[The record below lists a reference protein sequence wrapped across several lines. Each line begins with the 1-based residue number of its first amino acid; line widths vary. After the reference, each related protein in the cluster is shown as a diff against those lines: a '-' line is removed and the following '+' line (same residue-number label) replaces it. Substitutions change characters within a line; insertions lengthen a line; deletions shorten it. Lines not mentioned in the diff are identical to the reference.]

1 MKKFYHKTEKLTI
14 YKLKIMHYT
23 SEQPRKNPANLFA
36 GRFLCFCF
44 CKTFSE
50 QYIYKYRYRRQ
61 HHQRNDQS
69 TVCMH
74 FPQFDFIKYFLACQQ
89 FKKGEIKRC
98 FSALLN

>member
-1 MKKFYHKTEKLTI
+1 MRRPLRLMKKFYHKTEKLAI

-61 HHQRNDQS
+61 HHQRNDQA
-69 TVCMH
+69 TVSAGYR
-74 FPQFDFIKYFLACQQ
+74 QRQQ
-89 FKKGEIKRC
+89 QLRPPNKREKQQ
-98 FSALLN
+98 S